1 LFFLSRIFAHRN
13 FLTGQRF
20 EENLFM
26 IKKWYFYASLVVVVA
41 FLSSGFKPSKLE
53 STPWFLIHETDD
65 TSYLLPSLNETD
77 YTNSEIP
84 YTGTFFIGYKEAIGF
99 KESQGKYKKINSLG
113 YLGKYQFGIETL
125 KSVGIHDSDAFLNS
139 PKMQEKAFIAL
150 LSKNKWELRSII
162 ERYEGTVLNGIHI
175 TESGILA
182 AAHLAGAGTVKKY
195 FRYKGKRSFR
205 DVYGTSL
212 GSYLK
217 KFGGYDTSFIEASSR
232 AKVTV
237 N

>member
-1 LFFLSRIFAHRN
+1 
-13 FLTGQRF
+13 
-20 EENLFM
+20 M
-26 IKKWYFYASLVVVVA
+26 IKKWYFYTSLIAVVA

-53 STPWFLIHETDD
+53 STPWFLINETDD
-65 TSYLLPSLNETD
+65 TSYLLPSQNVND

-84 YTGTFFIGYKEAIGF
+84 YTGNFFIGFKEAIGF

-125 KSVGIHDSDAFLNS
+125 KTIGVHNSSVFLNN

-150 LSKNKWELRSII
+150 LSKNKWELRYVIA
-162 ERYEGTVLNGIHI
+162 RYEGTVMNGIMI

-182 AAHLAGAGTVKKY
+182 AAHLGGVGSVKKY
-195 FRYKGKRSFR
+195 FKYKGKRYFK

-212 GSYLK
+212 RSYLK
-217 KFGGYDTSFIEASSR
+217 TFGGYDTSFIIADSTAS
-232 AKVTV
+232 VI
-237 N
+237 